1 MLNIKTL
8 DVEINKNGQN
18 YLVSNNSITGT
29 SLEVLS
35 FMSSGIKKR
44 SGSGTSEGRP
54 GRINYYSE
62 DDYRTITMTV
72 EATAE
77 DMQDIAHLRDAVN
90 ELFDGEMFIREM
102 RVKDIKV
109 EYERPGERTGEL
121 QLEAPEYVNGK
132 QIKVA
137 KVNSIEID
145 DTTLKSVFM
154 VEFETTD
161 LPYFES
167 IYTTL
172 ELHDSGYSA
181 TAEKYG
187 LVDNIDDEKVKYRFT
202 QDVKSNFIPNSDTSK
217 VSNMSSWRPR
227 GTNVTMNASVQTES
241 WYLLQV
247 QNSGTYIATESN
259 PLAFDL
265 IAGED
270 YTLTYFAQ
278 PSALITEMDYNWLIR
293 SGQPNL
299 KLPAPKVTLN
309 HGIRTGTNYYNKYD
323 ITFTAE
329 FTGKCSVLIGGK
341 LASGIQSFLYFSYPR
356 LYKGAESKSWSEVIP
371 DGGTT
376 SFTVYNAGNV
386 TVEPESME
394 LRIRFRNAKNLGE
407 IKLVNKT
414 TGETFS
420 TTADVGL
427 TRHFE
432 INGMVV
438 KSGAKN
444 IFRDTNRRFI
454 RLVPGINEFDF
465 SGATFD
471 SLDFNFKYLYK

>member
-1 MLNIKTL
+1 MLSIKTL

-62 DDYRTITMTV
+62 DEYRTITMTV

-90 ELFDGEMFIREM
+90 ELFDGEMFIREK
-102 RVKDIKV
+102 RIKDIKI

-172 ELHDSGYSA
+172 ELHDSGYAHS
-181 TAEKYG
+181 AEKYG
-187 LVDNIDDEKVKYRFT
+187 LVDNIDDEKVQYRFT
-202 QDVKSNFIPNSDTSK
+202 SNN
-217 VSNMSSWRPR
+217 
-227 GTNVTMNASVQTES
+227 
-241 WYLLQV
+241 
-247 QNSGTYIATESN
+247 
-259 PLAFDL
+259 
-265 IAGED
+265 
-270 YTLTYFAQ
+270 
-278 PSALITEMDYNWLIR
+278 
-293 SGQPNL
+293 
-299 KLPAPKVTLN
+299 
-309 HGIRTGTNYYNKYD
+309 
-323 ITFTAE
+323 
-329 FTGKCSVLIGGK
+329 
-341 LASGIQSFLYFSYPR
+341 
-356 LYKGAESKSWSEVIP
+356 
-371 DGGTT
+371 
-376 SFTVYNAGNV
+376 FTVYNAGNV
-386 TVEPESME
+386 AVEPESMF
-394 LRIRFRNAKNLGE
+394 LHIFVAS
-407 IKLVNKT
+407 T
-414 TGETFS
+414 TGEVFKLLTKLESRNISIDGMIVKNGTFN
-420 TTADVGL
+420 A
-427 TRHFE
+427 
-432 INGMVV
+432 
-438 KSGAKN
+438 
-444 IFRDTNRRFI
+444 FRDTNKRFI
-454 RLVPGINEFDF
+454 SLAPGDNSI
-465 SGATFD
+465 SVTGATFNEIR
-471 SLDFNFKYLYK
+471 FNFKYYYK

>member
-102 RVKDIKV
+102 RIKDIKI

-132 QIKVA
+132 QIKVT

-172 ELHDSGYSA
+172 ELHDSGYAHS
-181 TAEKYG
+181 AEKYG
-187 LVDNIDDEKVKYRFT
+187 LVDNIDDEKVQYRFT
-202 QDVKSNFIPNSDTSK
+202 SNN
-217 VSNMSSWRPR
+217 
-227 GTNVTMNASVQTES
+227 
-241 WYLLQV
+241 
-247 QNSGTYIATESN
+247 
-259 PLAFDL
+259 
-265 IAGED
+265 
-270 YTLTYFAQ
+270 
-278 PSALITEMDYNWLIR
+278 
-293 SGQPNL
+293 
-299 KLPAPKVTLN
+299 
-309 HGIRTGTNYYNKYD
+309 
-323 ITFTAE
+323 
-329 FTGKCSVLIGGK
+329 
-341 LASGIQSFLYFSYPR
+341 
-356 LYKGAESKSWSEVIP
+356 
-371 DGGTT
+371 
-376 SFTVYNAGNV
+376 FTVYNAGNV
-386 TVEPESME
+386 TVEPESM
-394 LRIRFRNAKNLGE
+394 LLHIFLAS
-407 IKLVNKT
+407 T
-414 TGETFS
+414 TGDSITIKNN
-420 TTADVGL
+420 TTDEVFTLNRKMNA
-427 TRHFE
+427 RHIQ

-438 KSGAKN
+438 TDGTTQV
-444 IFRDTNRRFI
+444 FRDTNKRFI
-454 RLVPGINEFDF
+454 SLAPGDNSITVT
-465 SGATFD
+465 GATFNEIR
-471 SLDFNFKYLYK
+471 FNFKYYYK